1 MIYTSSNLEIL
12 IEMEKSYY
20 FLQIYLILKVDIQ
33 ILHIIISS
41 LHFKNYIVI
50 IILLTMTTAAATKTT
65 ITNSIIF

>member
-33 ILHIIISS
+33 ILFCILYYLVFILKISLS
-41 LHFKNYIVI
+41 LHY
-50 IILLTMTTAAATKTT
+50 
-65 ITNSIIF
+65 